1 MVHGRAD
8 YNDKVICVKSKKAVL
23 EAVDVLRAQ
32 LNAFNLNVQGEI
44 PEDVLQ
50 TAHDKAVDALIT
62 LTDALNGK
70 IPDSEP
76 VFLLRGQDQL
86 APHIIGQWANILQS
100 TGQEG
105 ASIMSMAAI
114 RHSEKMLAWRPRK
127 LPDLPKPGPG
137 STPDTPNSEP
147 NKVAETDAEAL
158 QPRPK
163 VSVEAAK
170 QKKAKTAKKALT
182 PSQAGKNSKK
192 VAQEARRYD
201 RIDTQV
207 ARTLAQINKTIT
219 QVDRAS
225 LQQLGEWIRRVDR
238 SFTGFDKA
246 NRSEAKVRHSI
257 KEKLLRE
264 RLLML
269 KAKTGTSP
277 NRMTKKDSHWKRAR
291 GVLPPPFSI
300 TAQDAPPIMSQNEK
314 DVGDLERML
323 ETVKNSTD
331 LRLSALC
338 EIQVRRC
345 C

>member
-32 LNAFNLNVQGEI
+32 LNAFNPNVQGEI

-70 IPDSEP
+70 IPDREP

-86 APHIIGQWANILQS
+86 APHIIGQWANTLQS

-114 RHSEKMLAWRPRK
+114 RHAEKMLAWRPRK
-127 LPDLPKPGPG
+127 LPDFPKPGPE
-137 STPDTPNSEP
+137 STPDTPNSGP
-147 NKVAETDAEAL
+147 NEVAETDAEAL
-158 QPRPK
+158 QRRLK
-163 VSVEAAK
+163 VSVEDAK
-170 QKKAKTAKKALT
+170 QKKVKKALT
-182 PSQAGKNSKK
+182 PSQTGKNSKK

-207 ARTLAQINKTIT
+207 ARTLAQINKTIM
-219 QVDRAS
+219 QVDKAS
-225 LQQLGEWIRRVDR
+225 LPQLGEWIRNVDR
-238 SFTGFDKA
+238 SFTGFDNA
-246 NRSEAKVRHSI
+246 DRSAAKVRRSI

-264 RLLML
+264 RLLTL
-269 KAKTGTSP
+269 KAKTATSP
-277 NRMTKKDSHWKRAR
+277 NRMTKKDS
-291 GVLPPPFSI
+291 
-300 TAQDAPPIMSQNEK
+300 Q
-314 DVGDLERML
+314 
-323 ETVKNSTD
+323 
-331 LRLSALC
+331 
-338 EIQVRRC
+338 
-345 C
+345 